1 MRKKNRNA
9 TPEYL
14 TEESEINVENY
25 TYFVGIDP
33 SYSSTGLVVLRSDS
47 DEPLVAISIKAGA
60 PHEFFYKRLK
70 KLLDK
75 LDEVVL
81 SYPIDDI
88 YVVMSEFVTA
98 DSNKTVNVLRA
109 NAGLVCIKAD
119 ALNAEG
125 AVKEAAIAALAA
137 KGFQL
142 EGFNTVFTS

>member
-1 MRKKNRNA
+1 MIIDLDTLFPSRKTFTDIVSYCTDPFA
-9 TPEYL
+9 SV
-14 TEESEINVENY
+14 ESKVFASLPADVECGDLI
-25 TYFVGIDP
+25 T
-33 SYSSTGLVVLRSDS
+33 STGAKYES
-47 DEPLVAISIKAGA
+47 G
-60 PHEFFYKRLK
+60 
-70 KLLDK
+70 
-75 LDEVVL
+75 
-81 SYPIDDI
+81 DDI

>member
-1 MRKKNRNA
+1 MIIDLDALFPVRKTFIDLVNYCTDPFA
-9 TPEYL
+9 SV
-14 TEESEINVENY
+14 ESKVFASLPADVECGDLI
-25 TYFVGIDP
+25 T
-33 SYSSTGLVVLRSDS
+33 STGAKYES
-47 DEPLVAISIKAGA
+47 G
-60 PHEFFYKRLK
+60 
-70 KLLDK
+70 
-75 LDEVVL
+75 
-81 SYPIDDI
+81 DDI

>member
-1 MRKKNRNA
+1 MI
-9 TPEYL
+9 T
-14 TEESEINVENY
+14 
-25 TYFVGIDP
+25 
-33 SYSSTGLVVLRSDS
+33 STGAKYES
-47 DEPLVAISIKAGA
+47 G
-60 PHEFFYKRLK
+60 
-70 KLLDK
+70 
-75 LDEVVL
+75 
-81 SYPIDDI
+81 DDI
-88 YVVMSEFVTA
+88 YVVMSKFVTA

>member
-1 MRKKNRNA
+1 ALFPVRKTFIDLVSYCTDPFA
-9 TPEYL
+9 SV
-14 TEESEINVENY
+14 ESKVFASLPADVECGDLI
-25 TYFVGIDP
+25 T
-33 SYSSTGLVVLRSDS
+33 STGAKYES
-47 DEPLVAISIKAGA
+47 G
-60 PHEFFYKRLK
+60 
-70 KLLDK
+70 
-75 LDEVVL
+75 
-81 SYPIDDI
+81 DDI

>member
-1 MRKKNRNA
+1 MIIDLDALFPVRKTFIDLVSYCTDPFA
-9 TPEYL
+9 SV
-14 TEESEINVENY
+14 ESKVFASLPADVECGDLI
-25 TYFVGIDP
+25 T
-33 SYSSTGLVVLRSDS
+33 STGAKYES
-47 DEPLVAISIKAGA
+47 G
-60 PHEFFYKRLK
+60 
-70 KLLDK
+70 
-75 LDEVVL
+75 
-81 SYPIDDI
+81 DDI

-109 NAGLVCIKAD
+109 NGGLVCIKAD

>member
-1 MRKKNRNA
+1 MIIDLDTLFPGRNRKTFTDIVSYCTDPFA
-9 TPEYL
+9 SV
-14 TEESEINVENY
+14 ESKVFASLPADVECGDLI
-25 TYFVGIDP
+25 T
-33 SYSSTGLVVLRSDS
+33 STGAKYES
-47 DEPLVAISIKAGA
+47 G
-60 PHEFFYKRLK
+60 
-70 KLLDK
+70 
-75 LDEVVL
+75 
-81 SYPIDDI
+81 DDI

>member
-1 MRKKNRNA
+1 MIIDLDTLFPSRKTFTDLVSYCTDPFA
-9 TPEYL
+9 
-14 TEESEINVENY
+14 SVENKVFASLPADVECGDLI
-25 TYFVGIDP
+25 T
-33 SYSSTGLVVLRSDS
+33 STGAKYES
-47 DEPLVAISIKAGA
+47 G
-60 PHEFFYKRLK
+60 
-70 KLLDK
+70 
-75 LDEVVL
+75 
-81 SYPIDDI
+81 DDI

>member
-1 MRKKNRNA
+1 MIIDLDTLFPVRKTFTDIVSYCTDPFA
-9 TPEYL
+9 
-14 TEESEINVENY
+14 SVENKVFASLPADVECGDLI
-25 TYFVGIDP
+25 T
-33 SYSSTGLVVLRSDS
+33 STGAKYES
-47 DEPLVAISIKAGA
+47 G
-60 PHEFFYKRLK
+60 
-70 KLLDK
+70 
-75 LDEVVL
+75 
-81 SYPIDDI
+81 DDI

>member
-1 MRKKNRNA
+1 MIIDLDALFPVRKTFIDLVSYCTDPFA
-9 TPEYL
+9 SV
-14 TEESEINVENY
+14 ESKVFASLPADVECGDLI
-25 TYFVGIDP
+25 T
-33 SYSSTGLVVLRSDS
+33 STGAKYES
-47 DEPLVAISIKAGA
+47 G
-60 PHEFFYKRLK
+60 
-70 KLLDK
+70 
-75 LDEVVL
+75 
-81 SYPIDDI
+81 DDI

>member
-1 MRKKNRNA
+1 MIIDLDTLFQSRKTFTDLVA
-9 TPEYL
+9 YCTDPFA
-14 TEESEINVENY
+14 SVENKVFASLPADVECGDLI
-25 TYFVGIDP
+25 T
-33 SYSSTGLVVLRSDS
+33 STGAKYES
-47 DEPLVAISIKAGA
+47 G
-60 PHEFFYKRLK
+60 
-70 KLLDK
+70 
-75 LDEVVL
+75 
-81 SYPIDDI
+81 DDI

>member
-1 MRKKNRNA
+1 MIIDLDTLFPSRKTFIDLVSYCTDPFA
-9 TPEYL
+9 
-14 TEESEINVENY
+14 SVENKVFASLPADVECGDLI
-25 TYFVGIDP
+25 T
-33 SYSSTGLVVLRSDS
+33 STGAKYES
-47 DEPLVAISIKAGA
+47 G
-60 PHEFFYKRLK
+60 
-70 KLLDK
+70 
-75 LDEVVL
+75 
-81 SYPIDDI
+81 DDI

>member
-1 MRKKNRNA
+1 MIIDIDALFPVRKTFIDLVSYCTDPFA
-9 TPEYL
+9 SV
-14 TEESEINVENY
+14 ESKVFASLPADVECGDLI
-25 TYFVGIDP
+25 T
-33 SYSSTGLVVLRSDS
+33 STGAKYES
-47 DEPLVAISIKAGA
+47 G
-60 PHEFFYKRLK
+60 
-70 KLLDK
+70 
-75 LDEVVL
+75 
-81 SYPIDDI
+81 DDI

>member
-1 MRKKNRNA
+1 MIIDLDALFPVRKTFIDIVSYCTDPFA
-9 TPEYL
+9 SV
-14 TEESEINVENY
+14 ESKVFASLPADVECGDLI
-25 TYFVGIDP
+25 T
-33 SYSSTGLVVLRSDS
+33 STGAKYES
-47 DEPLVAISIKAGA
+47 G
-60 PHEFFYKRLK
+60 
-70 KLLDK
+70 
-75 LDEVVL
+75 
-81 SYPIDDI
+81 DDI